1 MPLADLLAAD
11 RIVILTEPGTRQHVL
26 DAAARLLAD
35 SAPALAQSIGEAL
48 QERES
53 VASTAIGHGVAIPH
67 ARTKAHESVR
77 GAFLRLAHPVDFG
90 AGDDTPVDL
99 VFAMSVPEHSTQLHL
114 QTLSELAE
122 HFTDAD
128 FRDALRGARDLP
140 ALRQV
145 LLDQPRATMS
155 MSMTAAGG

>member
-1 MPLADLLAAD
+1 MPLTNLLAAD
-11 RIVILTEPGTRQHVL
+11 RIVILTEPGNRQHVL

-35 SAPALAQSIGEAL
+35 SAPALAKSIGQAL
-48 QERES
+48 HERES

-67 ARTKAHESVR
+67 ARTKAHDAVR
-77 GAFLRLAHPVDFG
+77 GAFLRLAYPVDFG
-90 AGDDTPVDL
+90 AGDDMPVDL

-122 HFTDAD
+122 YFTNPE

-145 LLDQPRATMS
+145 LLDLPRATMS
-155 MSMTAAGG
+155 MTAAAQ